1 MSFSPIQGGRY
12 GFEKITTS
20 DQRQVLGAEMA
31 FPDGRKFR
39 YVANG
44 GTAIGEGLVV
54 ASEAPAGNHDEDLVI
69 TTSPSVGDTTIS
81 ITLGGRSS

>member
-31 FPDGRKFR
+31 FTNNRKMR
-39 YVANG
+39 NGANG
-44 GTAIGEGLVV
+44 GTAIGEGLGV
-54 ASEAPAGNHDEDLVI
+54 A
-69 TTSPSVGDTTIS
+69 
-81 ITLGGRSS
+81 